1 MAKNKQA
8 KAETKKKKKE
18 RLPAELEN
26 PLKAMMPNYRTY
38 EMSAF
43 EKVTAGLAAFLVG
56 AVCSQVFYGGLFKSD
71 GEATL
76 MTYVSAVVFILIVGL
91 AAVKIFLP
99 IRQDQLRKKRQ
110 HDLGVQFRD
119 MLESITTSLSAG
131 DTVYQA
137 FESAW
142 SDIRLQ
148 YGEGSYMALELEQIL
163 QAPRSG
169 LSMEVMLKDFADR
182 SGNEDIA
189 SFSNVFSVCY
199 NAGGNMKD
207 VMRRTHDIITDK
219 MAIADEIRTKLSANK
234 LELNVITVAP
244 VFLMMLLRTTN
255 ESFAEKFASLG
266 GVVCITIAIV
276 IFVAAVRMGR
286 KIVEIE
292 EG

>member
-1 MAKNKQA
+1 MAKSKPQ
-8 KAETKKKKKE
+8 KAETKKKEK
-18 RLPAELEN
+18 LPAQLEN

-43 EKVTAGLAAFLVG
+43 EKVSAALLAFLVG
-56 AVCSQVFYGGLFKSD
+56 AVCSQVFYGGLFKSE
-71 GEATL
+71 GQATL
-76 MTYVSAVVFILIVGL
+76 MTYISAVVFIVVVGT

-99 IRQDQLRKKRQ
+99 IRQEQLRKKRQ
-110 HDLGVQFRD
+110 HELGIQFRD

-148 YGEGSYMALELEQIL
+148 YGESSYLALELEQIV

-169 LSMEVMLKDFADR
+169 LTLEIMLKDFADR
-182 SGNEDIA
+182 SGSEDIE
-189 SFSNVFSVCY
+189 SFSNVFAVSY
-199 NAGGNMKD
+199 GAGGNMKD

-244 VFLMMLLRTTN
+244 VFLMLLLRSTN

-266 GVVCITIAIV
+266 GVICITIAIV
-276 IFVAAVRMGR
+276 IFVVAFRMGR
-286 KIVEIE
+286 RIVEIE